1 MKSKWIVE
9 RHNRDKE
16 SNDHAL
22 MLRELQKVVADERIS
37 KEKLEQEI
45 LQTKDNLKVNYTLQE
60 TKKTFSQL
68 M

>member
-37 KEKLEQEI
+37 KEKLEQE
-45 LQTKDNLKVNYTLQE
+45 LVQTKDNLKVWR
-60 TKKTFSQL
+60 
-68 M
+68 